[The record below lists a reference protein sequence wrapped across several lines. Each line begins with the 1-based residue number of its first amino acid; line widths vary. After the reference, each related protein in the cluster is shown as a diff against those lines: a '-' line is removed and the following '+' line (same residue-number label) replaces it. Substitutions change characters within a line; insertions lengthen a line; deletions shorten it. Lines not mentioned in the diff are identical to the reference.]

1 MVETLSAQARL
12 LELFFEVLG
21 AERGRSK
28 ARIRRMDAY
37 RGLGERAFESQFQRD
52 KDALR
57 QIGVDL
63 RVGAGPDGDTYSI
76 SPGSFARVGA
86 RLNPVQ
92 AVLVGLALQAWS
104 PGDGVGPSAG
114 PKVAAASD
122 GSGAPDLLRMD
133 LTGVRAAADFAT
145 GIRER
150 RVVSFDYEGA
160 RGTEERSVE
169 PWRIVV
175 RGRALYLWGFDLDR
189 GADRLFRISRVGSA
203 VSFLGQAG
211 DADEPPTDLG
221 DPFADRRVAP
231 VLAVLGDPGRL
242 ARHLD
247 GPVGEEE
254 PPSSP
259 WRLWRGRE
267 ADVGRWTS
275 RVLARAEDVVV
286 VEPVELR
293 DAVLRRLEAAARLDG
308 DRGTEGGNA

>member
-86 RLNPVQ
+86 CLNPVQ

-247 GPVGEEE
+247 GPVGEES
-254 PPSSP
+254 PSSP

-308 DRGTEGGNA
+308 DRGAEGGNA

>member
-37 RGLGERAFESQFQRD
+37 RELGERAFESQFQRD

-104 PGDGVGPSAG
+104 PSAG

-160 RGTEERSVE
+160 QGTTERSVE

-189 GADRLFRISRVGSA
+189 GEDRLFRISRVASA

-211 DADEPPTDLG
+211 DADEAPARLD

-247 GPVGEEE
+247 GPMGGEL
-254 PPSSP
+254 PSSP

-267 ADVGRWTS
+267 ADVGRWIS

-308 DRGTEGGNA
+308 DRGREGDNA

>member
-133 LTGVRAAADFAT
+133 LTGVSAAADFAT

-175 RGRALYLWGFDLDR
+175 GGRAR
-189 GADRLFRISRVGSA
+189 
-203 VSFLGQAG
+203 
-211 DADEPPTDLG
+211 
-221 DPFADRRVAP
+221 
-231 VLAVLGDPGRL
+231 
-242 ARHLD
+242 
-247 GPVGEEE
+247 
-254 PPSSP
+254 
-259 WRLWRGRE
+259 
-267 ADVGRWTS
+267 
-275 RVLARAEDVVV
+275 
-286 VEPVELR
+286 
-293 DAVLRRLEAAARLDG
+293 
-308 DRGTEGGNA
+308 